1 MCVFEE
7 GKGERAYRINERID
21 VLLRVEHI
29 GYLCLDGIENRV
41 LGVCTSRKLE
51 EVDVGVK

>member
-1 MCVFEE
+1 VFLEG